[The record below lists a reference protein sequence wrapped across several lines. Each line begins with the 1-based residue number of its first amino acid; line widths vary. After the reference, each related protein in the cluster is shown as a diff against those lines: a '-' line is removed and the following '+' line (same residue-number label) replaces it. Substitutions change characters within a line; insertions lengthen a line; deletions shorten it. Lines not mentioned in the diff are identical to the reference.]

1 MYILEKY
8 VNFKYFIPIL
18 IYQSLIYILKGLS
31 IFIYGDYDSGTI
43 MLMHDFIMIIFLICF
58 FYKDLKEE
66 KRQNNLI
73 KQTFKYL
80 IILLTCN
87 LACSILELIMQVALK
102 LDISNT
108 NQSQIIQM
116 FYQEPL
122 IIIISSI
129 TAGFVEEMVFRFN
142 YFKLFKDPKIAFV
155 ASWLIFAMGHLKTYD
170 LASLITLIGYLVL
183 SYILT
188 DIYYKKR
195 DIRINILVHTLNNIS
210 GVLLFLVA

>member
-1 MYILEKY
+1 
-8 VNFKYFIPIL
+8 
-18 IYQSLIYILKGLS
+18 
-31 IFIYGDYDSGTI
+31 
-43 MLMHDFIMIIFLICF
+43 
-58 FYKDLKEE
+58 
-66 KRQNNLI
+66 
-73 KQTFKYL
+73 
-80 IILLTCN
+80 
-87 LACSILELIMQVALK
+87 MQVALK

-129 TAGFVEEMVFRFN
+129 TAGFIEEMVFRFN